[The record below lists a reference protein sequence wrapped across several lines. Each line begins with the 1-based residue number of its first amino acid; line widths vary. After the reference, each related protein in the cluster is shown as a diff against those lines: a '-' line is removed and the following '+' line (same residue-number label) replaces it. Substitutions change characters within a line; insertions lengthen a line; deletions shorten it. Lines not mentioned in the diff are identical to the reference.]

1 MTFMALGIYK
11 PGQGYWVRVLTAT
24 FAGVL
29 LLAASAWLWNQ
40 LENASGW
47 IPIRSWTLT
56 LRPAEGDVQPG
67 QQLILYGEAARAAD
81 PAPQVGVATVR
92 NVEPLAAGVRVE
104 IADVRF
110 GQGFDISRVN
120 TVGPSMEGADPAT
133 LTGAVASVPLPQRAF
148 DPLFLQAGGVAIL
161 ILIGVGFIYYYVGA
175 KAGSA
180 EFLIATDGEMKKVN
194 WSTRKDVIG
203 STWVVIVWSAMIA
216 SGLFVV
222 DLVFANFFQFLG
234 VLER

>member
-1 MTFMALGIYK
+1 MALGIYK

-47 IPIRSWTLT
+47 IPVRSWTMT
-56 LRPAEGDVQPG
+56 LRPAEGDAQPG
-67 QQLILYGEAARAAD
+67 QQVVLYGEAARASD
-81 PAPQVGVATVR
+81 PAPQAGVATVR
-92 NVEPLAAGVRVE
+92 SFEPITSGARIE

-110 GQGFDISRVN
+110 GQGYDVSLVRAIGPPAEGGDIAS
-120 TVGPSMEGADPAT
+120 

-175 KAGSA
+175 KPGSA

-194 WSTRKDVIG
+194 WSTRRDVIG

-216 SGLFVV
+216 SGLFIV
-222 DLVFANFFQFLG
+222 DLAFSNFFQLLG